1 MPYKK
6 KSGMSRI
13 KKPAKIT
20 QKEKLENTLKKAVSN
35 QRNSKMDVDK
45 ISRKVSAELKS
56 IERKQH
62 IKSIKKSLK
71 KYTK

>member
-20 QKEKLENTLKKAVSN
+20 QKEK
-35 QRNSKMDVDK
+35 
-45 ISRKVSAELKS
+45 
-56 IERKQH
+56 
-62 IKSIKKSLK
+62 SIKKSLK

>member
-1 MPYKK
+1 
-6 KSGMSRI
+6 
-13 KKPAKIT
+13 
-20 QKEKLENTLKKAVSN
+20 
-35 QRNSKMDVDK
+35 MDVDK